1 MKKYLLGLLFPL
13 LLLTTAFEGPFQ
25 GDADLVVAALK
36 SGNPAEIA
44 KHFAVVVDVK
54 FLTAPE
60 DKIVATE
67 KAAEKLAAFYTEYK
81 IKGFERTAQREIG
94 NTMYLTG
101 KISGAL
107 KNYNITL
114 RIINQKPF
122 CKAMKVLFCLV

>member
-44 KHFAVVVDVK
+44 KHFAVVVDLR

-60 DKIVATE
+60 DKIVASE
-67 KAAEKLAAFYTEYK
+67 KAAEKLAAFYSEYK

-101 KISGAL
+101 KISGAE

-114 RIINQKPF
+114 ML
-122 CKAMKVLFCLV
+122 MKKNGAPYHIVTLRVN

>member
-67 KAAEKLAAFYTEYK
+67 KAAEKLAAFYTDYK

-101 KISGAL
+101 KISGAS

-114 RIINQKPF
+114 ML
-122 CKAMKVLFCLV
+122 MKKNGAPYHIVTLRVN

>member
-1 MKKYLLGLLFPL
+1 MKKHLLTLLFPL

-44 KHFAVVVDVK
+44 KHFAVVVDLK
-54 FLTAPE
+54 FLDAPE
-60 DKIVATE
+60 DKIVAEE
-67 KAAEKLAAFYTEYK
+67 KAAQKLAAFYTEYK

-101 KISGAL
+101 KISGAE

-114 RIINQKPF
+114 ML
-122 CKAMKVLFCLV
+122 MKKNGAPYHIVTLRVN

>member
-1 MKKYLLGLLFPL
+1 MKKHLLGLLFPL

-36 SGNPAEIA
+36 SGNPAEVA
-44 KHFAVVVDVK
+44 KHFAVVVDIK
-54 FLTAPE
+54 FLYAPE
-60 DKIVATE
+60 DKIVASE
-67 KAAEKLAAFYTEYK
+67 KAAQKLAAFYNDYK

-101 KISGAL
+101 KISGAT

-114 RIINQKPF
+114 ML
-122 CKAMKVLFCLV
+122 MKKNAAPYHIVTLRVN

>member
-1 MKKYLLGLLFPL
+1 M
-13 LLLTTAFEGPFQ
+13 LLTTAFEGPFQ

-36 SGNPAEIA
+36 SGNPQDIA
-44 KHFAVVVDVK
+44 KHFAVVVDIK

-67 KAAEKLAAFYTEYK
+67 KAAEKLAAFYAEHK

-101 KISGAL
+101 KISGAA

-114 RIINQKPF
+114 MLMKKNAAPYHIVTLRIN
-122 CKAMKVLFCLV
+122 

>member
-13 LLLTTAFEGPFQ
+13 MLLTTAFEGPFQ

-36 SGNPAEIA
+36 SGNPIDIA
-44 KHFAVVVDVK
+44 KHFAVVVDIK

-67 KAAEKLAAFYTEYK
+67 KAAEKLTAFYAEHM

-101 KISGAL
+101 KISGAA

-114 RIINQKPF
+114 ML
-122 CKAMKVLFCLV
+122 MKKNGAPYHIVTLRVN

>member
-1 MKKYLLGLLFPL
+1 MKKYLLGLLYPL

-67 KAAEKLAAFYTEYK
+67 KAAEKLAAFYAEHK

-101 KISGAL
+101 KISGAS

-114 RIINQKPF
+114 ML
-122 CKAMKVLFCLV
+122 MKKNGAPYHIVTLRVN

>member
-1 MKKYLLGLLFPL
+1 MKKQLLILLFPL

-36 SGNPAEIA
+36 SGNPNEIA
-44 KHFAVVVDVK
+44 KYFAVVVDIK
-54 FLTAPE
+54 FLDAPE
-60 DKIVATE
+60 DKIVAEE
-67 KAAEKLAAFYTEYK
+67 KAAEKLAAFYAEYK

-101 KISGAL
+101 KISGTS

-114 RIINQKPF
+114 ML
-122 CKAMKVLFCLV
+122 MKKNSAPYHIVTLRVN

>member
-1 MKKYLLGLLFPL
+1 MKKYLLGLLFPM

-44 KHFAVVVDVK
+44 KHFAVVVDLK

-60 DKIVATE
+60 DKIVASE

-101 KISGAL
+101 KISGAE

-114 RIINQKPF
+114 ML
-122 CKAMKVLFCLV
+122 MKKNGASYHIVTLRVN

>member
-1 MKKYLLGLLFPL
+1 MKKRLLGFLFPL

-36 SGNPAEIA
+36 SGNPAEVA

-54 FLTAPE
+54 FLDAPE

-67 KAAEKLAAFYTEYK
+67 KAAQKLAAFYEAYK
-81 IKGFERTAQREIG
+81 INGFERTAQREIG

-101 KISGAL
+101 KINGAT

-114 RIINQKPF
+114 ML
-122 CKAMKVLFCLV
+122 MKKNTASYHIVTLRVN

>member
-1 MKKYLLGLLFPL
+1 MKKQLLGLFFPL

-36 SGNPAEIA
+36 SGNATEVA
-44 KHFAVVVDVK
+44 KHFAVVVDIK
-54 FLTAPE
+54 FLDAPE
-60 DKIVATE
+60 DKIVASE
-67 KAAEKLAAFYTEYK
+67 KAAQKLATFFSEYK

-101 KISGAL
+101 KISGAS

-114 RIINQKPF
+114 ML
-122 CKAMKVLFCLV
+122 MKKNAAPYHIVTLRVN

>member
-1 MKKYLLGLLFPL
+1 MKKHLLGLLFPL

-36 SGNPAEIA
+36 SGNATEVA
-44 KHFAVVVDVK
+44 KHFAVVVDIK
-54 FLTAPE
+54 FLDTPE
-60 DKIVATE
+60 DKIVASE
-67 KAAEKLAAFYTEYK
+67 KAAQKLATFFSEYK

-101 KISGAL
+101 KISGAS

-114 RIINQKPF
+114 ML
-122 CKAMKVLFCLV
+122 MKKNGAHYHIVTLRVN

>member
-1 MKKYLLGLLFPL
+1 MKKHLLGLLFPL

-44 KHFAVVVDVK
+44 KHFAVVVDIK
-54 FLTAPE
+54 FLDAPE

-67 KAAEKLAAFYTEYK
+67 KAAEKLVAFYAEYMV
-81 IKGFERTAQREIG
+81 KGFERTAQREIG

-101 KISGAL
+101 KISGAS
-107 KNYNITL
+107 KKYNITL
-114 RIINQKPF
+114 ML
-122 CKAMKVLFCLV
+122 MKKNAAPYHIVTLRVN

>member
-1 MKKYLLGLLFPL
+1 MKKYLLGLLFPM
-13 LLLTTAFEGPFQ
+13 LLLTTALEGPFQ

-44 KHFAVVVDVK
+44 KHFAVVVDLK

-60 DKIVATE
+60 DKIVASE

-101 KISGAL
+101 KISGAE

-114 RIINQKPF
+114 ML
-122 CKAMKVLFCLV
+122 MKKNGAPYHIVTLRVN

>member
-1 MKKYLLGLLFPL
+1 MKKHLLILLFPL

-36 SGNPAEIA
+36 SGNPSEIA
-44 KHFAVVVDVK
+44 KYFAVVVDIK
-54 FLTAPE
+54 FLDAPE
-60 DKIVATE
+60 DKIVAEE
-67 KAAEKLAAFYTEYK
+67 KAAQKLAAFYEDYK

-101 KISGAL
+101 KISGAS

-114 RIINQKPF
+114 ML
-122 CKAMKVLFCLV
+122 MKKNAGPYHIVTLRVN

>member
-1 MKKYLLGLLFPL
+1 MKKHLLGLLFPL

-36 SGNPAEIA
+36 SGNATEVA
-44 KHFAVVVDVK
+44 KHFAVVVDIK
-54 FLTAPE
+54 FLDAPE
-60 DKIVATE
+60 DKIVASE
-67 KAAEKLAAFYTEYK
+67 KAAQKLATFFSEYK

-101 KISGAL
+101 KISGAS

-114 RIINQKPF
+114 ML
-122 CKAMKVLFCLV
+122 MKKNGAPYHIVTLRVN

>member
-1 MKKYLLGLLFPL
+1 MKKHLLGLLFPL

-36 SGNPAEIA
+36 SGNAAEIA
-44 KHFAVVVDVK
+44 KHFAVVVDIK
-54 FLTAPE
+54 FLDTPE
-60 DKIVATE
+60 DKIVASE
-67 KAAEKLAAFYTEYK
+67 KAAQKLATFYNDYK

-101 KISGAL
+101 KMSGAS

-114 RIINQKPF
+114 ML
-122 CKAMKVLFCLV
+122 MKKNGAPYHIVTLRVN

>member
-44 KHFAVVVDVK
+44 KHFAVVVDLK

-60 DKIVATE
+60 DKIVASE

-101 KISGAL
+101 KISGAE

-114 RIINQKPF
+114 ML
-122 CKAMKVLFCLV
+122 MKKNGAPYHIVTLRVN